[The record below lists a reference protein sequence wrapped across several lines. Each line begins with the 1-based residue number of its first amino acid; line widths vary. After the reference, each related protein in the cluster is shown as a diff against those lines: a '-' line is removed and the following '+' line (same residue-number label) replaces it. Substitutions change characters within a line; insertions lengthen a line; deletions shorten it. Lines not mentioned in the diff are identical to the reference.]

1 MEPRYAVDPSTVI
14 EKLKSR
20 IADEAYNR
28 ALAESAVDQLL
39 AQNIQLQGQL
49 SEVQLENREL
59 RQNTELEIQELRS
72 EIEELGKPQ
81 HDYQVVSSPE

>member
-1 MEPRYAVDPSTVI
+1 MEPRYSVDTNAVI

-59 RQNTELEIQELRS
+59 KQNTELEIQELRS
-72 EIEELGKPQ
+72 EIEELSKPQ
-81 HDYQVVSSPE
+81 HEYQVVSSPE

>member
-1 MEPRYAVDPSTVI
+1 MEPRYSVDTNAVI

-59 RQNTELEIQELRS
+59 KQNTELEIQELRG
-72 EIEELGKPQ
+72 EIEELSKPQ
-81 HDYQVVSSPE
+81 HEYQVVSSPE